1 MLNRFFLLLCLLAVI
16 SGCSSSGK
24 KDDDV
29 IVRPVKRSD
38 SAVVENARQTVQWPG
53 TYQGILPCASC
64 EGVAT
69 MIVLNP
75 DMTYTTRTRMLGID
89 DKDRTG
95 EGRFEWLPDNSH
107 IAIDS
112 EGQRKIFRVHPD
124 HLEMRLPNG
133 EQIPTANPEAFQLMK
148 DAVM

>member
-1 MLNRFFLLLCLLAVI
+1 MKHLLLITALLATLA
-16 SGCSSSGK
+16 GCSSTK
-24 KDDDV
+24 
-29 IVRPVKRSD
+29 
-38 SAVVENARQTVQWPG
+38 
-53 TYQGILPCASC
+53 
-64 EGVAT
+64 GVAT

-112 EGQRKIFRVHPD
+112 EGQRKIFRVQND
-124 HLEMRLPNG
+124 HLEMRMPNG
-133 EQIPTANPEAFQLMK
+133 DAIPTANPEAFQLMK
-148 DAVM
+148 TQ

>member
-1 MLNRFFLLLCLLAVI
+1 MKHLLLITALLAALA
-16 SGCSSSGK
+16 GCSSTK
-24 KDDDV
+24 KHEEK
-29 IVRPVKRSD
+29 RPMRVPQEN
-38 SAVVENARQTVQWPG
+38 VVENARKNVAWQG
-53 TYQGILPCASC
+53 TYQGILPCSAC

-112 EGQRKIFRVHPD
+112 EGQRKVFRVHND
-124 HLEMRLPNG
+124 HLEMRMPNG
-133 EQIPTANPEAFQLMK
+133 DAIPTANPEAFQLMK
-148 DAVM
+148 TQ

>member
-1 MLNRFFLLLCLLAVI
+1 MKHFLLITALLAALA
-16 SGCSSSGK
+16 GCSSTK
-24 KDDDV
+24 KHEEK
-29 IVRPVKRSD
+29 RPMRVPQEN
-38 SAVVENARQTVQWPG
+38 VVENARKNVAWQG
-53 TYQGILPCASC
+53 TYQGILPCSAC

-112 EGQRKIFRVHPD
+112 EGQRKIFRVHSD
-124 HLEMRLPNG
+124 HLEMRMPNG
-133 EQIPTANPEAFQLMK
+133 DAIPTANPEAFQLMK
-148 DAVM
+148 TE